1 MPCGGGGLVFGS
13 IPWGNKS
20 DVKKKARDK
29 ALRDALEVQAQ
40 VWALFPRQYAA
51 LLAVNQSA
59 GLLASDG
66 HATHGQSP
74 VPNLAGISHM
84 HITSKGQRLA
94 STAKGFSCKAH

>member
-1 MPCGGGGLVFGS
+1 MPCGGGGHGFGS
-13 IPWGNKS
+13 IPWRNKS
-20 DVKKKARDK
+20 DAKLDAGEQS
-29 ALRDALEVQAQ
+29 LRDALDVQSQ

-84 HITSKGQRLA
+84 RAHHLQRFE
-94 STAKGFSCKAH
+94 T